1 MAKAGMSLPSRI
13 TRDAVSS
20 LNRMYERKTDR
31 NTQVDPW
38 RGPSQEAG
46 TTP

>member
-1 MAKAGMSLPSRI
+1 MAMSSTSYV
-13 TRDAVSS
+13 TRTAVSS
-20 LNRMYERKTDR
+20 LNRMYDRKTDR
-31 NTQVDPW
+31 NTLAEPW